1 MSKNKKPTMMQ
12 VKNVV
17 NNVITQL
24 VVAQRG
30 IKELDYLLNAFIE
43 FSGDVEGFKKFLDAK
58 IEGVVIAKDKYKD
71 YDDVYLKMKKINP
84 NTGKPSGRNVLNAAE
99 RQLLKDFEDTET
111 GEIAN
116 RINRLLTLNDE
127 DDIANVFSNVS
138 IIIIII

>member
-43 FSGDVEGFKKFLDAK
+43 YSGNVEEFKKFLDYK
-58 IEGVVIAKDKYKD
+58 IEADKEEKEE
-71 YDDVYLKMKKINP
+71 VKK
-84 NTGKPSGRNVLNAAE
+84 
-99 RQLLKDFEDTET
+99 
-111 GEIAN
+111 
-116 RINRLLTLNDE
+116 
-127 DDIANVFSNVS
+127 
-138 IIIIII
+138 